1 MSKISIELGGKYT
14 AGEMFKRAQEDAKKF
29 GAETRDM
36 SGAATKA
43 LDTISGKLG
52 NEVSPA
58 IRGASDVLK
67 GFAQGG
73 LWGLLGSAATLAI
86 GAIVT
91 YFNNAKEAAKNFSE
105 YVATSTVGA
114 IDKLAQR
121 FGDTKKQ
128 IDTTRKSA
136 EDALKVLEGKKAEEL
151 QNKIYQIHTET
162 LQKITDDMSEK
173 GRAVVLA
180 EEKIAVA
187 EARAAAWHE
196 TQMARRELLAQETE
210 AAQARVAAAQT
221 ASAAAQE
228 RVNSLHE
235 GLAEIL
241 QQKNLL
247 ELQAEDILKKKN
259 EGEYSATYAQE
270 ALTATRN
277 RLAEIEE
284 SSGQAIKSYND
295 AVAKSTSLKNE
306 LALAE
311 ENYKT
316 VRNNEETTIASLN
329 VQTRQLEQ
337 TIIDAKVSY
346 NNVAKTNQDEVDA
359 LARKKEEEAL
369 SFEEKKKRELY
380 EARMFNHWKVTAEEF
395 NQLKQK
401 LNEAI
406 EDGLEDAELEA
417 VLTAEYRRLLEERN
431 SRIEKDEQDQKSGK
445 AKAP

>member
-1 MSKISIELGGKYT
+1 M
-14 AGEMFKRAQEDAKKF
+14 
-29 GAETRDM
+29 
-36 SGAATKA
+36 
-43 LDTISGKLG
+43 
-52 NEVSPA
+52 
-58 IRGASDVLK
+58 
-67 GFAQGG
+67 
-73 LWGLLGSAATLAI
+73 
-86 GAIVT
+86 T
-91 YFNNAKEAAKNFSE
+91 YFNNAKEAAKNFTE
-105 YVATSTVGA
+105 YVATSTVSS

-128 IDTTRKSA
+128 IDSTRKSA

-162 LQKITDDMSEK
+162 LQKITDDMTEK

-187 EARAAAWHE
+187 EARAATWHE
-196 TQMARRELLAQETE
+196 TQMARRKLLAQETE
-210 AAQARVAAAQT
+210 AAQARVTAAQA

-259 EGEYSATYAQE
+259 EGEYSASYAQE

-337 TIIDAKVSY
+337 TIIDATVSY
-346 NNVAKTNQDEVDA
+346 NNVAMANQDEVDA

-431 SRIEKDEQDQKSGK
+431 KRLDQEEQDQKSGK
-445 AKAP
+445 AKTP